1 MKAWEVYP
9 AQIEGEAEDSASSG
23 VFLGAVPLVTK
34 ATCLA
39 SKRPLEDD
47 QGPGLWSPASQLV
60 SHVSERSD
68 VTALCLSFPIN
79 KMGLQASV
87 RMKGDHLKT

>member
-47 QGPGLWSPASQLV
+47 QGPGLWSPAS
-60 SHVSERSD
+60 
-68 VTALCLSFPIN
+68 
-79 KMGLQASV
+79 
-87 RMKGDHLKT
+87 